1 MIFITLIYSK
11 GFFISIEEIKHLQI
25 KSIFSYNTN
34 SLNYIRANIPFYIKY
49 EIKKILTFY
58 NIEFE
63 DYARKQKKAN
73 KHIPLENE
81 QYTLLL
87 HKLKSEENKS
97 DNVPILMSKE

>member
-1 MIFITLIYSK
+1 MKRIKCDFHSLIYSK
-11 GFFISIEEIKHLQI
+11 EFFISIEETKHLQI

-63 DYARKQKKAN
+63 DYAEKTKKSKQAYF
-73 KHIPLENE
+73 H
-81 QYTLLL
+81 
-87 HKLKSEENKS
+87 
-97 DNVPILMSKE
+97 